1 MKRRRNIL
9 IWAGFAIA
17 VVALVSYTPLFAQ
30 FPVTRD
36 VPWANYLLFA
46 VAICLLAVGL
56 KRAFKEPQVY
66 RGKITGSILGILS
79 VLMLAFFCFVI
90 FYAGKQVPASLD
102 ALRPGQPAA
111 TFTLADA
118 NGKQVELSGL
128 LKGNRGALLIFY
140 RGYW

>member
-9 IWAGFAIA
+9 IWAGFAVA

-90 FYAGKQVPASLD
+90 FYAGEQVPASLD
-102 ALRPGQPAA
+102 APRPGQPAA
-111 TFTLADA
+111 PFSAFDA
-118 NGKQVELSGL
+118 NGKQ
-128 LKGNRGALLIFY
+128 
-140 RGYW
+140 